1 MTNGEPQRVI
11 NGEPPLSTEEKIT
24 ELAQIVIEALN
35 HVLGP
40 EPEGYH
46 DLIKDRLIERLQG
59 LK

>member
-11 NGEPPLSTEEKIT
+11 NGEQPLSTEEKIT

-35 HVLGP
+35 HLLT

-46 DLIKDRLIERLQG
+46 DLIKERLIERLQG